1 MSLKCSRERV
11 VEAKHEPMG
20 RKVFCDGF
28 FISKSNMSC
37 EGSHAWAEHGPIPH
51 AAYFRTVFYLGASGI
66 VFVPRSSMELYLANI
81 PR

>member
-28 FISKSNMSC
+28 F
-37 EGSHAWAEHGPIPH
+37 H
-51 AAYFRTVFYLGASGI
+51 L
-66 VFVPRSSMELYLANI
+66 
-81 PR
+81 